1 MLFSASDTLGI
12 TLLVQKELFYAC
24 QTMLSLA
31 FRFREKE
38 WAASE
43 KVSKDTI

>member
-31 FRFREKE
+31 FREKE